1 MKRIVICADDYGI
14 APGVSAAIR
23 ALLAERRINATSVM
37 TVLPDLFQEADLLL
51 PMTGGQA
58 SIGLHVTLTGSFEPL
73 THGFKGATFPS
84 LGKLMAQAFARRL
97 DPVNVK
103 AEVETQFLAFEEA
116 FGRPPDHVD
125 GHQHV
130 HLLPVIRE
138 AVIEA
143 TRRRAPNAWIRDCT
157 PAPGTL
163 MGLDPKGRFIGLL
176 ARGFAEQ
183 AKAAGLTVNKGFA
196 GAYDFKMGTNYGR
209 VLTHFLNGLE
219 DGGLVMVHPGLVDE
233 ALVKRDPVTRAREAE
248 YEVLAGAQLPQILLA
263 TGAQLR

>member
-14 APGVSAAIR
+14 APGVSEAIR

-58 SIGLHVTLTGSFEPL
+58 SIGLHITLTGNFEPL
-73 THGFKGATFPS
+73 THGFKGKTFPS
-84 LGKLMAQAFARRL
+84 LGKLMALSFARRL

-138 AVIEA
+138 AVIET
-143 TRRRAPNAWIRDCT
+143 TRRRAPQAWVRDCT
-157 PAPGTL
+157 PASDAL
-163 MGLDPKGRFIGLL
+163 QGLDPKGRFIGFL

-183 AKAAGLTVNKGFA
+183 AKAAGLATNRGFA
-196 GAYDFKMGTNYGR
+196 GAYNFKMGTNFGR

-219 DGGLVMVHPGLVDE
+219 DGGLVMVHPGLVDD
-233 ALVKRDPVTRAREAE
+233 ALVKRDPLTRPREAE

>member
-37 TVLPDLFQEADLLL
+37 TVLPDLFEEADALMPL
-51 PMTGGQA
+51 TSGQA
-58 SIGLHVTLTGSFEPL
+58 SIGLHVTLTGNFEPL

-84 LGKLMAQAFARRL
+84 LGRLMAMSFARRL

-103 AEVETQFLAFEEA
+103 AEIETQFLAFEEA

-130 HLLPVIRE
+130 HLLPTIRE
-138 AVIEA
+138 AVLEV
-143 TRRRAPNAWIRDCT
+143 TRSRAPEAWVRDCT
-157 PAPGTL
+157 PAPGAL
-163 MGLDPKGRFIGLL
+163 VGLDLKGRYIGFL
-176 ARGFAEQ
+176 ARGFAAE
-183 AKAAGLTVNKGFA
+183 AKALGLATNRGFA
-196 GAYDFKMGTNYGR
+196 GAYNFKMGTNFGR
-209 VLTHFLNGLE
+209 LLTQFISGLE
-219 DGGLVMVHPGLVDE
+219 DGGLVMVHPGMVDE
-233 ALVKRDPVTRAREAE
+233 ALGKRDPLTSPREAE

>member
-14 APGVSAAIR
+14 APGVSEAIR

-37 TVLPDLFQEADLLL
+37 TVLPDLFEEADALL
-51 PMTGGQA
+51 PLTGGQA

-84 LGKLMAQAFARRL
+84 LGRLLLTALARRL

-103 AEVETQFLAFEEA
+103 AEVETQFIAFEEA

-130 HLLPVIRE
+130 HLLPTVRE
-138 AVIEA
+138 AVLEV
-143 TRRRAPNAWIRDCT
+143 TRRRAPNAWVRDCT
-157 PAPGTL
+157 PAEGSLT
-163 MGLDPKGRFIGLL
+163 GLDPKGRFIGFL

-183 AKAAGLTVNKGFA
+183 AKAAGLTVNRGFA
-196 GAYDFKMGTNYGR
+196 GAYDFKLGTNYGR
-209 VLTHFLNGLE
+209 ILTHFINGLG

-233 ALVKRDPVTRAREAE
+233 ALVKRDPLTRAREAE

-263 TGAQLR
+263 TQAQLR